1 MAQAAIALGSNLGDR
16 GAHLDAAVAA
26 LSALPGTRI
35 LRQSPRYDTDPVDV
49 PEEFRDRRFLNGAL
63 LVETD
68 LTPEALLRSLLDI
81 ESSLRRVRTVRN
93 GPRTV
98 DLDLI
103 AYQGE
108 TRGTPEL
115 TLPHPRAKTR
125 DFVLRP
131 LRDIGVDID
140 SLTAGA
146 PVR

>member
-108 TRGTPEL
+108 TRGTPDL
-115 TLPHPRAKTR
+115 TLPHPRAKAR
-125 DFVLRP
+125 EFVLRP
-131 LRDIGVDID
+131 LRDMGVDID

-146 PVR
+146 PV

>member
-108 TRGTPEL
+108 TRGTPDL

-140 SLTAGA
+140 ALTAGA

>member
-49 PEEFRDRRFLNGAL
+49 PEEFRDRHFLNGAL